1 MLLDGKKQSYYATR
15 KFQIKWAF
23 KLPWVEGFVAP
34 RGNYPHYEVQ
44 GLFFDQKKGKFCW
57 L

>member
-1 MLLDGKKQSYYATR
+1 MTR
-15 KFQIKWAF
+15 KFQIEWAF
-23 KLPWVEGFVAP
+23 RLPWVEGFVAP
-34 RGNYPHYEVQ
+34 RGNYSHYEVQ